1 MRFMVKAT
9 IPIEAGNDL
18 VHDPN
23 FGKRL
28 EDIMGDLKPEA
39 AYFAAADGQRTMYL
53 IINMDDASQLPGIAE
68 PLWLS
73 LKCSVEFIPVMNQE
87 DFGKAAAAIQQAAQ
101 KY

>member
-9 IPIEAGNDL
+9 IPVEAGNDL

-23 FGKRL
+23 LGKRMG
-28 EDIMGDLKPEA
+28 DILDDLKPEA
-39 AYFAAADGQRTMYL
+39 AYFGAADGQRTMFL
-53 IINMDDASQLPGIAE
+53 IVNMDDSSQIPAVAE

-73 LKCSVEFIPVMNQE
+73 LKCHVEFIPVMNQE
-87 DFGKAAAAIQQAAQ
+87 DFGKAVQDIERVSK